1 MTDVT
6 GAVEPIG
13 AGEVETPDRDGA
25 FPRLADEQLARLR
38 ALGRVRR
45 VEAGEI
51 LFAEG
56 DQGSD
61 FFIVESG
68 SIAIVQGYGKENRVM
83 AIHGPRRFT
92 GELSMITGQRLY
104 LAGAA
109 RGHRPGQDAQ

>member
-13 AGEVETPDRDGA
+13 AGEEETPDRDGA

-56 DQGSD
+56 DQ
-61 FFIVESG
+61 VMVSG
-68 SIAIVQGYGKENRVM
+68 DLAEN
-83 AIHGPRRFT
+83 ARRSSRGTARRT
-92 GELSMITGQRLY
+92 G
-104 LAGAA
+104 
-109 RGHRPGQDAQ
+109 